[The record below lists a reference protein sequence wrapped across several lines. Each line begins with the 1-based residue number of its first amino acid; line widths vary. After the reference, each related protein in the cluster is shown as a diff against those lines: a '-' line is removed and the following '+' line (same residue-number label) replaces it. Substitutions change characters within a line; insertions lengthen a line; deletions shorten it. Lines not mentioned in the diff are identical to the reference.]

1 MKQESPNTLE
11 ELIQTLTPPKG
22 IRRNFEGY
30 ELFDGDEIEPD
41 DGIDSEVESDVDD
54 ENLQNNPF
62 KSLMTDKTA
71 KRLQAT
77 FRALDTDNSGL
88 ISAQNLADALTS
100 SKQFKK
106 GL

>member
-1 MKQESPNTLE
+1 MLNY
-11 ELIQTLTPPKG
+11 LIRQSKIT
-22 IRRNFEGY
+22 
-30 ELFDGDEIEPD
+30 
-41 DGIDSEVESDVDD
+41 DVDD

-106 GL
+106 QDVDY